1 VKSGL
6 LFKVIIFSVFAFM
19 FSSCEKDTDEELLAS
34 SEKKD
39 ASFHIGV
46 VTGTFAQS
54 EDEQLGALAMI
65 AKYGDA
71 NEGGMIRHLN
81 YPDNFMQEKN
91 KTIEIISSFADD
103 PLIKVVVV
111 NSSIPGTAEAFSR
124 IKRKRDDV
132 LCFAANSQEA
142 PSLISG
148 IADLVVDPDSINRGY
163 LIPIAAKRM
172 GAKNFVHLSFPRH
185 LDIELV
191 SLRARVMEATCK
203 RIGIGFFME
212 EVPDPMSH
220 VGISGAKEYITRNMQ
235 TWIDKYGV
243 DTAFFATNDA
253 QTEPLLK
260 KVAEVGAIFVEQDL
274 PSPILGYSPA
284 FNIDTSDLQGNWKEI
299 LKRVEATVLKNGG
312 KDRMGSWAYSYGYT
326 TTQALVEYGRQIVE
340 GSMQTKNLTDVLKA
354 YSIFTPGAN
363 WNGSCHID
371 LETKE
376 KKENHVL
383 VYQDTYVF
391 GKGFL
396 DMTEIEVP
404 DVYSLLE
411 SN

>member
-1 VKSGL
+1 
-6 LFKVIIFSVFAFM
+6 M